1 MRAEISPPAGTRG
14 PRKTPST
21 TTIASAPAK
30 TVELGEEQG
39 PRHVHIHIVP
49 SLLRN
54 DGTVYTVS
62 MTPAEARH
70 TARTLLDLAAAVT
83 ADVERIAAG
92 LPLQGDGTPGGAG
105 GGEVL

>member
-1 MRAEISPPAGTRG
+1 MSAEISRPADTGR
-14 PRKTPST
+14 PQIQQT
-21 TTIASAPAK
+21 TTSLASAPAK
-30 TVELGEEQG
+30 TVHLGEEPG
-39 PRHVHIHIVP
+39 PRHIHIHIHP

-83 ADVERIAAG
+83 ADMEFLAMEAAG
-92 LPLQGDGTPGGAG
+92 GRSC
-105 GGEVL
+105 E